1 MVLNLDVL
9 YFSILPGR
17 DSKNFE
23 IHCHGCSVHIY
34 EKIRSAIKGETGIEG
49 ESRITRIARNLSGDV
64 LVFSVFDDDYYTLLL
79 YRDGKK
85 PPASAAA
92 AVQSSLCW
100 PGSFRRIRMP

>member
-49 ESRITRIARNLSGDV
+49 ESRITRSPLYFHASG
-64 LVFSVFDDDYYTLLL
+64 L
-79 YRDGKK
+79 RGKIIEGE
-85 PPASAAA
+85 SE
-92 AVQSSLCW
+92 W
-100 PGSFRRIRMP
+100 ESFGIICFE

>member
-49 ESRITRIARNLSGDV
+49 ESRMTRSPLYFHASG
-64 LVFSVFDDDYYTLLL
+64 L
-79 YRDGKK
+79 RGKIIEGESEWESFGIICFEWN
-85 PPASAAA
+85 PILECH
-92 AVQSSLCW
+92 QSSTQE
-100 PGSFRRIRMP
+100 S

>member
-49 ESRITRIARNLSGDV
+49 ERQITHNPLYFNVFGLRGKTLEGESRQNPVRD
-64 LVFSVFDDDYYTLLL
+64 SVPLILL
-79 YRDGKK
+79 R
-85 PPASAAA
+85 
-92 AVQSSLCW
+92 
-100 PGSFRRIRMP
+100 

>member
-1 MVLNLDVL
+1 MILNLDVL

-49 ESRITRIARNLSGDV
+49 ESRITRSPLYFRASG
-64 LVFSVFDDDYYTLLL
+64 L
-79 YRDGKK
+79 RGKIIEGESEWESFGIICFEWN
-85 PPASAAA
+85 PILECH
-92 AVQSSLCW
+92 QSSTQE
-100 PGSFRRIRMP
+100 S

>member
-1 MVLNLDVL
+1 MNLDVL

-49 ESRITRIARNLSGDV
+49 ESRITRSPLYFRISG
-64 LVFSVFDDDYYTLLL
+64 L
-79 YRDGKK
+79 RGKIIEGESEWESFGIICFEWN
-85 PPASAAA
+85 PILECH
-92 AVQSSLCW
+92 QSSTQE
-100 PGSFRRIRMP
+100 S